1 LALNATIFKVNL
13 QIADMNRHYYAEHP
27 LTLSRHPSENDER
40 MMVRLLAYALNAHP
54 HLDFGQGL
62 IDDESADLWQKDLTG
77 VIELWIDVGLP
88 DERLIRK
95 ACGRAKQVIV
105 YCYGGRAA
113 QLWFDQNASLF
124 ARQKNLNIISFSQES
139 TKAMAALVQRKMEL
153 QCNIQEDQIW
163 LMDAKENVIVTYTV
177 LQSTNEA

>member
-1 LALNATIFKVNL
+1 
-13 QIADMNRHYYAEHP
+13 MNRHYYAEHA

-40 MMVRLLAYALNAHP
+40 MMVRLLAFALNAHP
-54 HLDFGQGL
+54 HLDFGQGM

-77 VIELWIDVGLP
+77 AIELWIDVGLP
-88 DERLIRK
+88 DEKLVRK
-95 ACGRAKQVIV
+95 ACGRAKQVII

-113 QLWFDQNASLF
+113 QMWYDQNASLF

-139 TKAMAALVQRKMEL
+139 TKAMTALVQRKMEL

-163 LMDAKENVIVTYTV
+163 LMDAKENVTVTYNV
-177 LQSTNEA
+177 LMSTNET